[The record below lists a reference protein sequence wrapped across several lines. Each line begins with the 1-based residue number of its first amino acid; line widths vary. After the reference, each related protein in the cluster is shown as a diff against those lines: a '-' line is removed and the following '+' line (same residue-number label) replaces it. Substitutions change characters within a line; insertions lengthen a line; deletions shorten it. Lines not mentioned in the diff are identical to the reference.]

1 MIIYEYFLISVIFY
15 LRLTLPG
22 FNLKISIVRVDLDT
36 QIAVGCPTSP
46 AKSTAKLKS
55 KSEKIGP
62 MRNVAL
68 YAPISKPD
76 LSRVVGLL
84 YLIIKYLELT
94 SLVGHKLFCKLG

>member
-68 YAPISKPD
+68 YAHQQARSKPCSWLVVLD
-76 LSRVVGLL
+76 HKVSRAYFLSR
-84 YLIIKYLELT
+84 T
-94 SLVGHKLFCKLG
+94 